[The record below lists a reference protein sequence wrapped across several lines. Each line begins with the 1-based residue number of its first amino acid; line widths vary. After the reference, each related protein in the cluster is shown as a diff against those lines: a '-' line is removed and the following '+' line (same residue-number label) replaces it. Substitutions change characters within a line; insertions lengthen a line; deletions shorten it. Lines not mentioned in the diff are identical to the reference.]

1 MLSQH
6 EIMQTIQMIDQ
17 QHLDVRTIT
26 MGISLLSCARSD
38 PRQACDAIYDKITR
52 CAENLVAT
60 GEAIEKEFGIP
71 IVNKRISVTP
81 IALVAAAAE
90 TDNYAPF
97 AAALDR
103 AAKATGVNFIGGF
116 SALVQKG
123 MTDAD
128 RKLIASIP
136 EALSTTDLVCSS
148 VNVGSTKAG
157 IDMDAVALMGRTIK
171 ELADTL
177 RDYGAEEMFLR
188 SRGSLRVRMDLADS
202 DFQAFMSGD
211 EDAICQFQGVFMQQY
226 SWAEP
231 MVCTLQEKKELMLAR
246 MGKHRM

>member
-1 MLSQH
+1 MWACSAAAC
-6 EIMQTIQMIDQ
+6 TIA
-17 QHLDVRTIT
+17 
-26 MGISLLSCARSD
+26 SPARPSASW
-38 PRQACDAIYDKITR
+38 PWARRSSASSACPSSTSA
-52 CAENLVAT
+52 
-60 GEAIEKEFGIP
+60 
-71 IVNKRISVTP
+71 SVTP
-81 IALVAAAAE
+81 AALICGAIGDPLPLARALDAAAA
-90 TDNYAPF
+90 
-97 AAALDR
+97 R
-103 AAKATGVNFIGGF
+103 TGVDFIGGYT
-116 SALVQKG
+116 ALVQKG

-128 RKLIASIP
+128 RRLIESIP
-136 EALSTTDLVCSS
+136 EALSRTELVCSS

>member
-1 MLSQH
+1 MN
-6 EIMQTIQMIDQ
+6 
-17 QHLDVRTIT
+17 R
-26 MGISLLSCARSD
+26 SLYTKLVLIILFLIIALM
-38 PRQACDAIYDKITR
+38 
-52 CAENLVAT
+52 LVAGVFLT
-60 GEAIEKEFGIP
+60 RGVRNFYLSDFYD
-71 IVNKRISVTP
+71 NM
-81 IALVAAAAE
+81 AE
-90 TDNYAPF
+90 
-97 AAALDR
+97 
-103 AAKATGVNFIGGF
+103 VF
-116 SALVQKG
+116 STQ
-123 MTDAD
+123 
-128 RKLIASIP
+128 
-136 EALSTTDLVCSS
+136 
-148 VNVGSTKAG
+148 
-157 IDMDAVALMGRTIK
+157 

>member
-1 MLSQH
+1 MPSLQKV
-6 EIMQTIQMIDQ
+6 IDAIDMIDK
-17 QHLDVRTIT
+17 QHLDIRTIT
-26 MGISLLSCARSD
+26 MGISLLDCASEDVGR
-38 PRQACDAIYDKITR
+38 CCEKIYDKI
-52 CAENLVAT
+52 CHKAENLVQT
-60 GEAIEKEFGIP
+60 GESIEREFGIP

-81 IALVAAAAE
+81 MALVAGSCQTE
-90 TDNYAPF
+90 DFVPF
-97 AAALDR
+97 ALTMDR
-103 AAKATGVNFIGGF
+103 AAKTCGVDFIGGF

-123 MTDAD
+123 FTQSD

-136 EALSTTDLVCSS
+136 EALSTTDLVCAS